1 MPQHSAFFPAVIVPA
16 AAAHDGSHEQV
27 LGSKVAEGCGVRGK
41 AGSECGGGG
50 EGRAGEGERQKQMDG
65 AAVVD
70 VAKSFDLVEFV
81 RRLVAPLAPEDKRA
95 AERARQRQRRQEV
108 VGVMLRLLDTSCAQ
122 STEVKRHASDR
133 SAARI
138 CVC

>member
-1 MPQHSAFFPAVIVPA
+1 
-16 AAAHDGSHEQV
+16 
-27 LGSKVAEGCGVRGK
+27 
-41 AGSECGGGG
+41 
-50 EGRAGEGERQKQMDG
+50 MDG

-108 VGVMLRLLDTSCAQ
+108 VGAMLRLLDTSCAQ